1 MALTRT
7 NQIGA
12 VSAAPHGT
20 GAFTTGSFTPPN
32 NSLLVV
38 IGGGMESSGTTDPS
52 GDFTIAGGGW
62 TFTSR
67 AVIGMTTTWTIGI
80 RIWTAPVATG
90 ASMTL
95 AMDAAARN
103 MQFLAISAV
112 AYTDYDAG
120 SPTGA
125 TATANFGAGPDGAKS
140 MTLSG
145 APATTSEVFAGI
157 LMDKEFAGTTP
168 GATYTEIHEVHVGN
182 SGGLQ
187 SEIRAGS
194 SSTTVDWVDT
204 HTGAGVIFS
213 AVAAAVEI
221 KQGGGGIEG
230 PHNSNAIDR
239 MGLNLAY

>member
-1 MALTRT
+1 MALART

-12 VSAAPHGT
+12 ISGEAHGT

-38 IGGGMESSGTTDPS
+38 IGGGMESFGSTDPS

-67 AVIGMTTTWTIGI
+67 AVIGRTPLWSIGI
-80 RIWTAPVATG
+80 RIWTAPVVTG

-103 MQFLAISAV
+103 MQILAISAV

-120 SPTGA
+120 SPIGT
-125 TATANFGAGPDGAKS
+125 TATADFGGSPDGARS

-157 LMDKEFAGTTP
+157 FMDKENAGTTP
-168 GATYTEIHEVHVGN
+168 GATYTEIHEVQAGS
-182 SGGLQ
+182 SGGVE
-187 SEIRAGS
+187 SEIRTGS
-194 SSTTVDWVDT
+194 TSTTVDWVDT
-204 HTGAGVIFS
+204 HTGGGSIFS

-221 KQGGGGIEG
+221 KQGSGPIEG
-230 PHNSNAIDR
+230 PGNSSAIDR